1 MVSVQ
6 FILAIGGSKI
16 SKKVYAAILATGLMS
31 FSGVLVETAMNVAF
45 PTLMKQF
52 GLATNTVQWMNSI
65 YLLFISVIVPLSA
78 ALKSSF
84 KTNELFVTANLLF
97 FAGLLLDALAP
108 NFAILLLGRAIQGL
122 GTGTLMFNIILEQV
136 PADKIGLMMGF
147 GNLITGVAPAL
158 GPTFGGLVINN
169 LGWRYVFF
177 FLMPLIIL
185 SLFLGL
191 YGIQQKSKIVK
202 IKPDFLSI
210 VFIAV
215 LFAGVIYGFSNLSSG
230 KLLTNLFPI
239 FIGLCSLGFLL
250 GRAKKLAQPILHF
263 EILKNKSFSVHLL
276 GFLMIQL
283 CSLGNAFLLPN
294 YVQLVNQSTA
304 TVAGLVTMQ
313 AGMVGA
319 MMSVVGGRLY
329 DDKGARFPIITG
341 ASLMAAEL
349 IAFAC
354 LSQQMSDLV
363 ISLVYIIYM
372 TGMGMSI
379 GAIMTNA
386 LASLKPEF
394 SAQGNAFLNTIQQFA
409 GVIGTS
415 LTSAIVA
422 LSQAQYGSKGPR
434 PTAIG
439 TQHAFIFL
447 AIIVVFLWLMFY
459 KNVKTEGGSK

>member
-1 MVSVQ
+1 ML
-6 FILAIGGSKI
+6 F
-16 SKKVYAAILATGLMS
+16 
-31 FSGVLVETAMNVAF
+31 GVLT
-45 PTLMKQF
+45 
-52 GLATNTVQWMNSI
+52 
-65 YLLFISVIVPLSA
+65 
-78 ALKSSF
+78 
-84 KTNELFVTANLLF
+84 
-97 FAGLLLDALAP
+97 
-108 NFAILLLGRAIQGL
+108 GR
-122 GTGTLMFNIILEQV
+122 
-136 PADKIGLMMGF
+136 
-147 GNLITGVAPAL
+147 
-158 GPTFGGLVINN
+158 
-169 LGWRYVFF
+169 
-177 FLMPLIIL
+177 
-185 SLFLGL
+185 S
-191 YGIQQKSKIVK
+191 
-202 IKPDFLSI
+202 
-210 VFIAV
+210 
-215 LFAGVIYGFSNLSSG
+215 
-230 KLLTNLFPI
+230 
-239 FIGLCSLGFLL
+239 
-250 GRAKKLAQPILHF
+250 KKLAQPILHF

-294 YVQLVNQSTA
+294 YVQLVNQSMV
-304 TVAGLVTMQ
+304 TV

-329 DDKGARFPIITG
+329 DDKWARFPIITG

-372 TGMGMSI
+372 IGMGMSI

-409 GVIGTS
+409 GAIGTS

-447 AIIVVFLWLMFY
+447 AVIVVFLWLMFY

>member
-1 MVSVQ
+1 MS
-6 FILAIGGSKI
+6 SKI
-16 SKKVYAAILATGLMS
+16 PKKVYAAILATGLMS

-52 GLATNTVQWMNSI
+52 GLATNTVQWITSI
-65 YLLFISVIVPLSA
+65 YLLVISVIVPLSA
-78 ALKSSF
+78 VLKRSF
-84 KTNELFVTANLLF
+84 KAKQLFVTANLLF

-122 GTGTLMFNIILEQV
+122 GTGIALPLMFNIILEQV

-147 GNLITGVAPAL
+147 GNLITGVSPAL
-158 GPTFGGLVINN
+158 GPTFGGFVINN
-169 LGWRYVFF
+169 LGWRYVF

-215 LFAGVIYGFSNLSSG
+215 FFAGVIYGFSNLSSG

-250 GRAKKLAQPILHF
+250 GRSKKLAQPILHF

-304 TVAGLVTMQ
+304 TVAGLVTMP
-313 AGMVGA
+313 AGIVGA

-354 LSQQMSDLV
+354 LFQQMSDLV

-409 GVIGTS
+409 GAIGTS

-447 AIIVVFLWLMFY
+447 AVIVVFLWLMFY

>member
-1 MVSVQ
+1 MS
-6 FILAIGGSKI
+6 SKI
-16 SKKVYAAILATGLMS
+16 PKKVYAAILATGLMS

-52 GLATNTVQWMNSI
+52 CLATNTVQWMTSI
-65 YLLFISVIVPLSA
+65 YLLVISVIVPLSA
-78 ALKSSF
+78 VLKSSF
-84 KTNELFVTANLLF
+84 QTKQLFVTANLIF
-97 FAGLLLDALAP
+97 FAGLVLDALAP

-122 GTGTLMFNIILEQV
+122 GTGIALPLMFNIILEQV
-136 PADKIGLMMGF
+136 PAKKIGIMMGF

-158 GPTFGGLVINN
+158 GPTFGGLVINS

-239 FIGLCSLGFLL
+239 FIGLCSLGLLL
-250 GRAKKLAQPILHF
+250 GRSKKLAQPILHF

-276 GFLMIQL
+276 GFLLMQL
-283 CSLGNAFLLPN
+283 GSLGNAFLLPN
-294 YVQLVNQSTA
+294 YVQLVNGGTA
-304 TVAGLVTMQ
+304 TIAGLVTMP
-313 AGMVGA
+313 AGIVGA
-319 MMSVVGGRLY
+319 FMSVVGGRIY
-329 DDKGARFPIITG
+329 DSKGARMPMITG
-341 ASLMAAEL
+341 VSMMAVEL

-354 LSQQMSDLV
+354 LSQHMSNLV

-372 TGMGMSI
+372 AGMGMTVGS
-379 GAIMTNA
+379 IMTNG
-386 LASLKPEF
+386 LASLKPSQ

-409 GVIGTS
+409 GAIGTS

-447 AIIVVFLWLMFY
+447 AVIVAFLWLMFY

>member
-1 MVSVQ
+1 MS
-6 FILAIGGSKI
+6 SKI
-16 SKKVYAAILATGLMS
+16 PKKVYAAILATGLMS

-52 GLATNTVQWMNSI
+52 GLATNTVQWITSI
-65 YLLFISVIVPLSA
+65 YLLVISVIVPLSA
-78 ALKSSF
+78 VLKRSF
-84 KTNELFVTANLLF
+84 KTKQLFVTANLLF

-122 GTGTLMFNIILEQV
+122 GTGIALPLMFNIILEQV
-136 PADKIGLMMGF
+136 AADKIGLMMGF
-147 GNLITGVAPAL
+147 GNLITGVSPAL
-158 GPTFGGLVINN
+158 GPTFGGFVINN
-169 LGWRYVFF
+169 LGWRYVF

-239 FIGLCSLGFLL
+239 FIGLCSLG
-250 GRAKKLAQPILHF
+250 
-263 EILKNKSFSVHLL
+263 
-276 GFLMIQL
+276 
-283 CSLGNAFLLPN
+283 NAFLLPN
-294 YVQLVNQSTA
+294 YVQLLNQSTA
-304 TVAGLVTMQ
+304 TIAGLVTMP
-313 AGMVGA
+313 AGIVGA

-329 DDKGARFPIITG
+329 DDKGARFPIIIITG

-349 IAFAC
+349 IAFVC
-354 LSQQMSDLV
+354 LFQQMSDLV

-386 LASLKPEF
+386 LASFKPEF
-394 SAQGNAFLNTIQQFA
+394 SAQGNALLNTIQQFA
-409 GVIGTS
+409 GAIGTS

-439 TQHAFIFL
+439 TQHAFIFP
-447 AIIVVFLWLMFY
+447 AVIVVFLWLMFY
-459 KNVKTEGGSK
+459 KNVKIEGGSK

>member
-1 MVSVQ
+1 MS
-6 FILAIGGSKI
+6 SKI
-16 SKKVYAAILATGLMS
+16 SKKVYVVILATGLMS
-31 FSGVLVETAMNVAF
+31 FSGVLVATAMNVAF

-52 GLATNTVQWMNSI
+52 GLATNTVQWMTSI
-65 YLLFISVIVPLSA
+65 YLLAISVIVPLSA
-78 ALKSSF
+78 VLKSSF
-84 KTNELFVTANLLF
+84 KTKQLFVTANLLF
-97 FAGLLLDALAP
+97 FVGLLLDALAP

-122 GTGTLMFNIILEQV
+122 GTGIALPLMFNIILEQV

-158 GPTFGGLVINN
+158 GPTFGGLVISK
-169 LGWRYVFF
+169 LGWRYVFY

-191 YGIQQKSKIVK
+191 YAIQQKSKIVK

-210 VFIAV
+210 VFI
-215 LFAGVIYGFSNLSSG
+215 
-230 KLLTNLFPI
+230 
-239 FIGLCSLGFLL
+239 GLCSLGFLL
-250 GRAKKLAQPILHF
+250 ARSKKLAQPILHF

-304 TVAGLVTMQ
+304 TVAGLVTMP
-313 AGMVGA
+313 AGIVGA
-319 MMSVVGGRLY
+319 LMSVVGGRLY

-341 ASLMAAEL
+341 ASLMVAEL

-409 GVIGTS
+409 GAIGTS

-447 AIIVVFLWLMFY
+447 AVIVVFLWLMFY

>member
-1 MVSVQ
+1 MS
-6 FILAIGGSKI
+6 SKI
-16 SKKVYAAILATGLMS
+16 PKKVYAAILATGLMS

-52 GLATNTVQWMNSI
+52 GLATNTVQWITSI
-65 YLLFISVIVPLSA
+65 YLLVISVIVPLSA
-78 ALKSSF
+78 VLKRSF
-84 KTNELFVTANLLF
+84 KTKQLFVTANLLF

-122 GTGTLMFNIILEQV
+122 GTGIALPLMFNIILEQV

-147 GNLITGVAPAL
+147 GNLITGVSPAL
-158 GPTFGGLVINN
+158 GPTFGGFVINN
-169 LGWRYVFF
+169 LGWRYVF

-239 FIGLCSLGFLL
+239 FIGLCSLG
-250 GRAKKLAQPILHF
+250 
-263 EILKNKSFSVHLL
+263 
-276 GFLMIQL
+276 
-283 CSLGNAFLLPN
+283 NAFLLPN
-294 YVQLVNQSTA
+294 YVQLLNQSTA
-304 TVAGLVTMQ
+304 TIAGLVTMP
-313 AGMVGA
+313 AGIVGA

-329 DDKGARFPIITG
+329 DDKGARFPIIIITG

-349 IAFAC
+349 IAFVC
-354 LSQQMSDLV
+354 LFQQMSDLV

-372 TGMGMSI
+372 TGMEMSI

-386 LASLKPEF
+386 LASFKPEF
-394 SAQGNAFLNTIQQFA
+394 SAQGNALLNTIQQFA
-409 GVIGTS
+409 GAIGTS

-439 TQHAFIFL
+439 TQHAFIFP
-447 AIIVVFLWLMFY
+447 AVIVVFLWLMFY
-459 KNVKTEGGSK
+459 KNVKIEGGSK

>member
-16 SKKVYAAILATGLMS
+16 SKKVYAVISATGLMS
-31 FSGVLVETAMNVAF
+31 FSGVLVETAMNVTF

-52 GLATNTVQWMNSI
+52 GLATNTVQWMTSI
-65 YLLFISVIVPLSA
+65 YLLVISVIVPLSA

-84 KTNELFVTANLLF
+84 KTKQLFVTANLLF

-122 GTGTLMFNIILEQV
+122 GTGIALPLMFNIILEQV

-202 IKPDFLSI
+202 IKP
-210 VFIAV
+210 
-215 LFAGVIYGFSNLSSG
+215 
-230 KLLTNLFPI
+230 
-239 FIGLCSLGFLL
+239 
-250 GRAKKLAQPILHF
+250 
-263 EILKNKSFSVHLL
+263 
-276 GFLMIQL
+276 
-283 CSLGNAFLLPN
+283 
-294 YVQLVNQSTA
+294 
-304 TVAGLVTMQ
+304 
-313 AGMVGA
+313 
-319 MMSVVGGRLY
+319 
-329 DDKGARFPIITG
+329 
-341 ASLMAAEL
+341 
-349 IAFAC
+349 
-354 LSQQMSDLV
+354 
-363 ISLVYIIYM
+363 
-372 TGMGMSI
+372 
-379 GAIMTNA
+379 
-386 LASLKPEF
+386 EF

-409 GVIGTS
+409 GAIGTS

-422 LSQAQYGSKGPR
+422 LSQDQYGSKDPR

-447 AIIVVFLWLMFY
+447 AVIVVFLWFMFY
-459 KNVKTEGGSK
+459 KNMKIEGGSK

>member
-1 MVSVQ
+1 M
-6 FILAIGGSKI
+6 
-16 SKKVYAAILATGLMS
+16 
-31 FSGVLVETAMNVAF
+31 
-45 PTLMKQF
+45 
-52 GLATNTVQWMNSI
+52 
-65 YLLFISVIVPLSA
+65 
-78 ALKSSF
+78 
-84 KTNELFVTANLLF
+84 
-97 FAGLLLDALAP
+97 
-108 NFAILLLGRAIQGL
+108 
-122 GTGTLMFNIILEQV
+122 
-136 PADKIGLMMGF
+136 
-147 GNLITGVAPAL
+147 
-158 GPTFGGLVINN
+158 
-169 LGWRYVFF
+169 
-177 FLMPLIIL
+177 

-215 LFAGVIYGFSNLSSG
+215 LFVGVIYGFSNLSSG
-230 KLLTNLFPI
+230 KLLTNLFLI

-250 GRAKKLAQPILHF
+250 GRSKKLVQPILHF
-263 EILKNKSFSVHLL
+263 EIIKNKSFRVHLL

-304 TVAGLVTMQ
+304 TVAGLVTMP
-313 AGMVGA
+313 AGIAWA
-319 MMSVVGGRLY
+319 MMSVVRGRLY

-409 GVIGTS
+409 GAIGTS

-447 AIIVVFLWLMFY
+447 AVIVVFLWLMFY

>member
-1 MVSVQ
+1 MS
-6 FILAIGGSKI
+6 SKI
-16 SKKVYAAILATGLMS
+16 PKKVYEAILATGLMS

-52 GLATNTVQWMNSI
+52 GLATNTVQWITSI
-65 YLLFISVIVPLSA
+65 CLLVISVIVPLSA
-78 ALKSSF
+78 VLKRSF
-84 KTNELFVTANLLF
+84 NTKQLFVTANLLF

-122 GTGTLMFNIILEQV
+122 GTGIALPLMFNIILEQV

-147 GNLITGVAPAL
+147 GNLITGVSPAL

-177 FLMPLIIL
+177 LMPLIIL
-185 SLFLGL
+185 SLFLGF

-239 FIGLCSLGFLL
+239 FIGLCSLSFLL
-250 GRAKKLAQPILHF
+250 GRSKKLAQPILYF

-304 TVAGLVTMQ
+304 TVAGLVTMP
-313 AGMVGA
+313 AGIVGA

-329 DDKGARFPIITG
+329 DDKGSRFPIIIITG

-349 IAFAC
+349 IAFVC
-354 LSQQMSDLV
+354 LFQQMSDLV

-372 TGMGMSI
+372 TGMEMSI

-394 SAQGNAFLNTIQQFA
+394 SAQGNALLNTIQQFA
-409 GVIGTS
+409 GAIGTS

-434 PTAIG
+434 PTASAPG
-439 TQHAFIFL
+439 TPLFS
-447 AIIVVFLWLMFY
+447 WP
-459 KNVKTEGGSK
+459 